1 MIKEC
6 RVVMSNEYVTVV
18 EFGNCNVQ
26 LPSIHSDAK
35 KITVKKENGKYFVVD
50 PSKSTQ
56 MPSVDLDKQSKMV
69 DKTKKNKNMKKTTD
83 EDILHIDDAGEEVS
97 PDDELGVIE

>member
-18 EFGNCNVQ
+18 EFGNCNIQ

-50 PSKSTQ
+50 HSKSTQ
-56 MPSVDLDKQSKMV
+56 LLSVDLDNQLKMA
-69 DKTKKNKNMKKTTD
+69 DKTKRNKSMKKATN
-83 EDILHIDDAGEEVS
+83 EDILRINDVGEEIF
-97 PDDELGVIE
+97 PDNRLEGIE